1 MSMISDLGKNL
12 ENLPNVLIDFEEI
25 LIGYENNIQVKGKTL
40 EMALKEQASWYSF
53 YNQNRLELNTIISY
67 LESKLKRIKA
77 KFYIQYNENYNPKL
91 GERAIEKYIDS
102 EQDVQH
108 MQDLILECQNLLDKY
123 DMILDAFNRRGFVL
137 NNITACR
144 VNEVHESTL

>member
-12 ENLPNVLIDFEEI
+12 ENLPNMLIDFDEI

-40 EMALKEQASWYSF
+40 EMALKEQASWYSY

-67 LESKLKRIKA
+67 LESKLKRIKSN
-77 KFYIQYNENYNPKL
+77 FYIQYNEHYNPKL

-102 EQDVQH
+102 EQDVQN

-144 VNEVHESTL
+144 VNEIHDSSL